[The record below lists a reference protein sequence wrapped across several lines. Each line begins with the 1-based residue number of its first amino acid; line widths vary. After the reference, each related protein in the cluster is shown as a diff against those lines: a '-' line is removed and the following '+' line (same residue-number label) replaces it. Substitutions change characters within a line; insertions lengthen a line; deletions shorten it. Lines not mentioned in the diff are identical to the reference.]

1 MFYHHPRVCPPEMIF
16 ANAPANPKATIDP
29 KLMIKYLLFLI
40 IDLLFIE
47 LGCILTKK
55 ILTEKRSKHM
65 SHC

>member
-40 IDLLFIE
+40 IALLFIE

-55 ILTEKRSKHM
+55 Y
-65 SHC
+65 